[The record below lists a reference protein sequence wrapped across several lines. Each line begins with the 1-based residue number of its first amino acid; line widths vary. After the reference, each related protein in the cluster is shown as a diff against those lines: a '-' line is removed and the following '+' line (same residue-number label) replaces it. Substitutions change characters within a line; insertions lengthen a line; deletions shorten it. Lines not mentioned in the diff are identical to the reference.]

1 MRVLVC
7 GGRDYKNRGQVFAA
21 LDRLMAK
28 HGALTII
35 EGGAVGADTFAG
47 EWICMQRS
55 CQLVTEH
62 ATWEKYGKPAGPIR
76 NQKMI
81 DDHKPNLVIAFPGG
95 RGTADMVFKA
105 QGAGV
110 EVTEVP

>member
-7 GGRDYKNRGQVFAA
+7 GGREYKNRSRVFEV
-21 LDRLMAK
+21 LDRLWAE

-47 EWICMQRS
+47 EWSCTQRT
-55 CQLVTEH
+55 CWLVTEH
-62 ATWEKYGKPAGPIR
+62 ANWEKNGRSAGPIR

-81 DDHKPNLVIAFPGG
+81 DDHKPNLVVAFPGG
-95 RGTADMVFKA
+95 RGTADMVLKA
-105 QGAGV
+105 RGAGI
-110 EVTEVP
+110 EVIEVP